1 MNRKFILLLAAAAAI
16 LVYWQIFSAPVI
28 VNREP
33 LGENIICFGDSLT
46 YGTGA
51 SEDHSYPAHLSRLIG
66 LPVINQG
73 HPGDTTADGLL
84 RLEKDVLN
92 NYPRIVLITLG
103 GNDLRKRLGKTEAFA
118 NLEKIIRAIQAKGAL
133 VIVGEIRIPFISRD
147 FSSQYQVVC
156 RKTGAVFVPD
166 ILGGIMGNAS
176 LMSDRIHPNGKGYE
190 VMAGK
195 FRKAIDPYIF

>member
-1 MNRKFILLLAAAAAI
+1 MNRKIILLLAAVAAI

-51 SEDHSYPAHLSRLIG
+51 SEDQSYPAHLSRLIG

-92 NYPRIVLITLG
+92 NSPRIVLITLG

-133 VIVGEIRIPFISRD
+133 VIVGEIRIPFISRA
-147 FSSQYQVVC
+147 FYSQYQVVVL
-156 RKTGAVFVPD
+156 KAGSVFVPD
-166 ILGGIMGNAS
+166 ILGGIMGDGS
-176 LMSDRIHPNGKGYE
+176 LMSDRIHPNGNGYA
-190 VMAGK
+190 VMAAK
-195 FRKAIDPYIF
+195 FRQAIDPYIP

>member
-1 MNRKFILLLAAAAAI
+1 MNRKIILLLAAAAAI
-16 LVYWQIFSAPVI
+16 LVSWQIFSTPVI

-51 SEDHSYPAHLSRLIG
+51 GEDHSYPAQLSLLIG

-84 RLEKDVLN
+84 RLENDVLN
-92 NYPRIVLITLG
+92 NSPRIVLITLG

-166 ILGGIMGNAS
+166 ILGGIMGDAS
-176 LMSDRIHPNGKGYE
+176 LMSDRIHPNGKGYKI
-190 VMAGK
+190 MAAK